1 MSSPGQNKVLT
12 FVGGY
17 FSADLKSFLSH
28 SLNMHFPKNM
38 QTKLYDN
45 AILIL
50 EEEKQGTVGEF
61 SENNFKMS

>member
-1 MSSPGQNKVLT
+1 
-12 FVGGY
+12 
-17 FSADLKSFLSH
+17 
-28 SLNMHFPKNM
+28 MHFPKNM